1 MVNFLEIDGILREK
15 FFTMQNGNEMKGQGS
30 NDLSRRLES

>member
-15 FFTMQNGNEMKGQGS
+15 FFTMQNGNEMKEQGS